1 MLYNKKQA
9 WEAVMSWIVF
19 SQDWQASPMAQ
30 KMKNLFAV
38 QEKQEMQVRSLGWE
52 DPLEGEMATHS
63 SILPGISPWT
73 EGPWP
78 ATAHAFTK
86 SQTWLSMHTYAQVQT
101 GMYWDQ
107 CF

>member
-19 SQDWQASPMAQ
+19 SQDWQASPTAQ

-63 SILPGISPWT
+63 SIPACKIPWT
-73 EGPWP
+73 EEPGELQSIGLQ
-78 ATAHAFTK
+78 K
-86 SQTWLSMHTYAQVQT
+86 SQTQLSKTDMLKS
-101 GMYWDQ
+101 
-107 CF
+107 

>member
-63 SILPGISPWT
+63 SIPACKIPWT
-73 EGPWP
+73 EEPGELQSIGLQ
-78 ATAHAFTK
+78 K
-86 SQTWLSMHTYAQVQT
+86 SQTQLSKTDMLKS
-101 GMYWDQ
+101 
-107 CF
+107 